1 MNSLFPIPLLGAGS
15 EDVESFPSYLHR
27 AAINHGIYTGELL
40 RHVDQTAKSHL
51 DQGTL
56 IELPTLPN
64 YIRVP
69 ELVRPS
75 RTTNMLVDFMEKSTG
90 QALKQS
96 TLWFLDR
103 ALGRS
108 ADEVFKTFRWCPEC
122 IQEMLFTGQ
131 QAYFKL
137 SWQLNAITEC
147 PLHGTPFLSQCARCN
162 STQDSY
168 IRQKPI
174 HICVA
179 CDANIWDR
187 GTPLTQDQIKRSWD
201 QNGNDVSRLLRDL
214 SELKELDL
222 PEYGVKK
229 SLQLIYKHYLWDGR
243 FEEIESILPPG
254 SLSHL
259 LNTKQPVSLKVARRF
274 AYRLGISLL
283 ELMSGQAHQTSA
295 VLNSQWFCQ
304 LPPDFME
311 VKSRQKRDHLAIM
324 RRIRR
329 LRQKATYPLPLSQ
342 IAEASDVS
350 VGYLE
355 YRYPSLVRQI
365 VAEHQRHIDRERTK
379 VIQNAQLVAM
389 RYFFEDQSTSLH
401 KSRKEAY
408 RVLREETGLPK
419 FVLKRAIEEAYRALH
434 G

>member
-1 MNSLFPIPLLGAGS
+1 
-15 EDVESFPSYLHR
+15 
-27 AAINHGIYTGELL
+27 
-40 RHVDQTAKSHL
+40 
-51 DQGTL
+51 
-56 IELPTLPN
+56 
-64 YIRVP
+64 
-69 ELVRPS
+69 
-75 RTTNMLVDFMEKSTG
+75 MEKSTG

-108 ADEVFKTFRWCPEC
+108 ADEVFKTFRWCPEY

-131 QAYFKL
+131 ETYFKL
-137 SWQLNAITEC
+137 AWQLNAISEC

-162 STQDSY
+162 SAQDSY
-168 IRQKPI
+168 VRQKPI
-174 HICVA
+174 HICVT
-179 CDANIWDR
+179 CGANIWDR
-187 GTPLTQDQIKRSWD
+187 GTPLTKDQIKRSWD

-222 PEYGVKK
+222 PENGVKK
-229 SLQLIYKHYLWDGR
+229 SLSLVFDYYWRDGR
-243 FEEIESILPPG
+243 EQELYSILTRDT
-254 SLSHL
+254 LIEL
-259 LNTKQPVSLKVARRF
+259 LETDKPVSLKVARRF
-274 AYRLGISLL
+274 AYKLGISLL
-283 ELMSGQAHQTSA
+283 ELMCGHAHQTSA

-311 VKSRQKRDHLAIM
+311 VKSRQKKDHLAIM

-329 LRQKATYPLPLSQ
+329 LRQKAKYPLPLSQ
-342 IAEASDVS
+342 IAQATDVS

-365 VAEHQRHIDRERTK
+365 VAEHQRHIDKERTK